1 MGKTRLLNELRREIQ
16 LGDGLFVEGSCWTGD
31 GEGLGPFAPVVL
43 QLATALG
50 ERSEAVRKY
59 PDLIRAARDRSHE
72 SAAAAQLTE
81 FLVRCAAEHPY
92 VLYLSDLARGTRPPA
107 SWSSSSPAP
116 STTTRPA
123 RCSASP
129 PSRTRSSARSWSR

>member
-1 MGKTRLLNELRREIQ
+1 YLDILLLRAHDVLRPDTSRNHGRVIRTVIVEAPEGMGKTRLLSELRREIQ

-50 ERSEAVRKY
+50 ERSAAVKRY

-81 FLVRCAAEHPY
+81 FLVRCA
-92 VLYLSDLARGTRPPA
+92 T
-107 SWSSSSPAP
+107 
-116 STTTRPA
+116 
-123 RCSASP
+123 
-129 PSRTRSSARSWSR
+129 